1 MYDYIIFRNCDRKG
15 NIVFTSNGMAMAEF
29 CKNGDIYVKG
39 NFVEKDLSV
48 VDGIRSFILKMT
60 DNGN

>member
-15 NIVFTSNGMAMAEF
+15 DIAFTSNGRTMAEF
-29 CKNGDIYVKG
+29 CKNGEIYVKE

-48 VDGIRSFILKMT
+48 VEDIREFILKMI